1 MNFEVQGQLRLVRQK
16 LQVARKRSFSIDS
29 LQNVRERLKMLGDKI
44 AQEKVALEKKQGK
57 EAKATISGKNSKAD
71 KKVRIKNGCT
81 R

>member
-1 MNFEVQGQLRLVRQK
+1 
-16 LQVARKRSFSIDS
+16 
-29 LQNVRERLKMLGDKI
+29 MLGDKI